1 MSQPACCGVTRILL
15 SVSPPRASFATDRH
29 NTTTLKT
36 CSAQP
41 QPILPPSAA
50 HGVLR
55 VSARQGPAPEASRQ
69 GKLPTRP
76 LPRVLGAQVGVH
88 GLPEA
93 AQHAGA
99 PPGSLQLR
107 ASAHTCD
114 PRRAPQIDACRD
126 LSASYLQCR
135 MDRKLMAPEE
145 LERRARRAAQSAP
158 PRAVQHAAPAPAGWG
173 SPRRRRRWRWARG
186 TSPCRS
192 RRRRERAS
200 WRVCPR
206 QISNVPVMSTVYVKT
221 R

>member
-1 MSQPACCGVTRILL
+1 M
-15 SVSPPRASFATDRH
+15 ASFAS
-29 NTTTLKT
+29 LPAKG
-36 CSAQP
+36 
-41 QPILPPSAA
+41 LPPKPPDKGSF
-50 HGVLR
+50 
-55 VSARQGPAPEASRQ
+55 
-69 GKLPTRP
+69 P
-76 LPRVLGAQVGVH
+76 LDHFRECSELKSEYMGC
-88 GLPEA
+88 LK
-93 AQHAGA
+93 QH
-99 PPGSLQLR
+99 SM
-107 ASAHTCD
+107 
-114 PRRAPQIDACRD
+114 QIDACRD

-206 QISNVPVMSTVYVKT
+206 QISNVPVMNTVYVKT